1 MSSEDHGQAPEEI
14 VASLEMW
21 NLHRNDL
28 TRAALVSSIANSRL
42 LVPLVQQGT
51 GVQPE
56 MVQVTFQSN
65 DGRTALLAFTS
76 LDDLNQFNESARPFP
91 KRGSELALET
101 LEKNLDGMIVDIASS
116 HRFSLSITEVA
127 SMAQNQAT

>member
-1 MSSEDHGQAPEEI
+1 MSSEDHGHAPEEI
-14 VASLEMW
+14 LSSLKMW
-21 NLHRNDL
+21 SLHRNHL

-42 LVPLVQQGT
+42 LVPLVQQGA
-51 GVQPE
+51 GVQSE

-76 LDDLNQFNESARPFP
+76 VDDLHQFNQSARPLP

-127 SMAQNQAT
+127 SIAKNQAT